1 MTPFTKLTQAIIY
14 IHNVS
19 HLLSVVWPLAVLVQG
34 IFRGIV
40 AIKTS
45 NLINVEIVVW
55 RPGYSRNEAANTPIK
70 GQIRH

>member
-34 IFRGIV
+34 ITGTNQGGWVGGWRGQ
-40 AIKTS
+40 
-45 NLINVEIVVW
+45 L
-55 RPGYSRNEAANTPIK
+55 
-70 GQIRH
+70 